1 MGNSGNARE
10 NSAVRLSAVYDGWVR
25 YNDALLEVLDNSPE
39 EFLWSSTGRDIKPPA
54 EILRHIALGRI
65 EWLARTDA
73 PGFVDLRS
81 RLPGVRTLD
90 NGAVLVPQ
98 DCIALERQ
106 ELRSWL
112 VESAAALE
120 RTLSER
126 TLSEWTTDDLPRTF
140 CHPYQGTDYALSAQW
155 VLFRI
160 VIHDFHH
167 GGQLSMLCQLAG
179 VDAPQLVWL
188 GGHLTEPPVW
198 RNSRE
203 TEAPNV

>member
-1 MGNSGNARE
+1 MGNSSRVRPK
-10 NSAVRLSAVYDGWVR
+10 SAATPLSLVFDGWVR
-25 YNDALLEVLDNSPE
+25 YNDALLEVLDNAPE
-39 EFLWSSTGRDIKPPA
+39 EVLLTSVGPDVKPPA

-65 EWLARTDA
+65 EWLARIDA
-73 PGFVDLRS
+73 PGFTELRG

-98 DCIALERQ
+98 DCIALERR

-112 VESAAALE
+112 LESAAALG
-120 RTLSER
+120 R

-140 CHPYQGTDYALSAQW
+140 RHPYQGTDYALSAQW

-160 VIHDFHH
+160 VLHDFHH

-198 RNSRE
+198 TDPPENDPPTR
-203 TEAPNV
+203 

>member
-1 MGNSGNARE
+1 MGNSSRVRPQ
-10 NSAVRLSAVYDGWVR
+10 SAATPLSLVYDGWVR
-25 YNDALLEVLDNSPE
+25 YNDALLEVLDNAPE
-39 EFLWSSTGRDIKPPA
+39 EFLLTSAGPDVKPPA

-65 EWLARTDA
+65 EWLARIDA

-120 RTLSER
+120 RTLSE
-126 TLSEWTTDDLPRTF
+126 WTTDDLARTF
-140 CHPYQGTDYALSAQW
+140 RHPYQGTDYALSAQW
-155 VLFRI
+155 VLFRF

-167 GGQLSMLCQLAG
+167 GGQLSLICQLAG

>member
-1 MGNSGNARE
+1 MGNSSR
-10 NSAVRLSAVYDGWVR
+10 VRPNPATAPLSLVYDGWVR
-25 YNDALLEVLDNSPE
+25 YNDALLEVLDNAPE

-65 EWLARTDA
+65 EWLARIGA
-73 PGFVDLRS
+73 PGFVDLRN

-98 DCIALERQ
+98 DCIALERR

-112 VESAAALE
+112 VESVAAL
-120 RTLSER
+120 ER

-140 CHPYQGTDYALSAQW
+140 RHPYQGTDYALSAQW

-198 RNSRE
+198 PE
-203 TEAPNV
+203 TAADKHPAG

>member
-1 MGNSGNARE
+1 MGNSSRVRPQ
-10 NSAVRLSAVYDGWVR
+10 SAATPLSLVYDGWVR
-25 YNDALLEVLDNSPE
+25 YNDALLEVLDNAPE
-39 EFLWSSTGRDIKPPA
+39 EFLLTSAGPDVKPPA

-65 EWLARTDA
+65 EWLARIDA

-120 RTLSER
+120 RTLSE
-126 TLSEWTTDDLPRTF
+126 WTTDDLARTF
-140 CHPYQGTDYALSAQW
+140 RHPYQGTDYALSAQW

-167 GGQLSMLCQLAG
+167 GGQLSLICQLAG